1 MAIVKKKIPPEYF
14 ELISSGKK
22 RFELRLNDFDIKEG
36 DTLVLEEYNPETK
49 EYSGRKIEKTAD
61 YVLKFD
67 LDLFKQ
73 KEKIIEKGLLLI
85 QFK

>member
-22 RFELRLNDFDIKEG
+22 RFELRLNDFDIREG
-36 DTLVLEEYNPETK
+36 DTLVLEEYDPETK
-49 EYSGRKIEKTAD
+49 EYSGRKIEKTVD
-61 YVLKFD
+61 YVLNFD